1 MRTIVNASILVS
13 NDGIRLS
20 QRFVVRVIVTGLI
33 LFLLNM
39 IFYSGMVIYYEIK
52 ISKME
57 TIISN
62 ENRQKGD

>member
-1 MRTIVNASILVS
+1 
-13 NDGIRLS
+13 
-20 QRFVVRVIVTGLI
+20 
-33 LFLLNM
+33 
-39 IFYSGMVIYYEIK
+39 MVIYYEIK